1 MTIQASTARPE
12 STASKLDV
20 ALRLVALVG
29 VLFIFFVSIKVMGS
43 SMKAF
48 TGGYAGDFLTRT
60 AANPL
65 IGLLMGMLVTSLVQS
80 SSTVT
85 SLLVGFV
92 AGGVFPLR
100 VAIPMVMGAN
110 IGTTITNTI
119 VSLGHIKRKD
129 EFERAF
135 AVSTV
140 HDFFNV
146 CAVIVIF
153 PLEISTH
160 FLERGALFL
169 TDTLF
174 GTEVGEFRGLQA
186 VLKPGAHWIMEVSPN
201 DWVSLFIGLVGL
213 FTSLTL
219 FVKLMRSMLLRKL
232 TLAIDRFIFG
242 RAFVS
247 FVAGIMVTALVQSS
261 SVTTS
266 LIVPLAGAGILT
278 IHQIFPYTLGA
289 NIGTTI
295 TALLAAMA
303 FATTGSSSTS
313 GTGTLGLTLAIVHLL
328 FNISGMLLLY
338 PLRFIPITMSQMFA
352 RFATKS
358 NKALAACVIVYF
370 LIYLVPIMFVVL
382 K

>member
-186 VLKPGAHWIMEVSPN
+186 VLKPVAHWIMEVSPN

>member
-1 MTIQASTARPE
+1 MKRTEKSPAPLS
-12 STASKLDV
+12 V
-20 ALRLVALVG
+20 VLRLVSLLG
-29 VLFIFFVSIKVMGS
+29 VLFIFFVSIKVMGD

-48 TGGYAGDFLTRT
+48 TGGYAGDFLAKATT
-60 AANPL
+60 NPL
-65 IGLLMGMLVTSLVQS
+65 ICLLMGILVTSLVQS

-92 AGGVFPLR
+92 AGGIFPLR

-140 HDFFNV
+140 HDFFNGA
-146 CAVIVIF
+146 AVILIF
-153 PLEISTH
+153 PLEMSTH
-160 FLERGALFL
+160 FLEKSALFL
-169 TDTLF
+169 TNQLF
-174 GTEVGEFRGLQA
+174 GAEVGEFHGLKIILNP
-186 VLKPGAHWIMEVSPN
+186 VVHWIMTVSPS
-201 DWVSLFIGLVGL
+201 DWASLSIGLAGL
-213 FTSLTL
+213 FLSLTL
-219 FVKLMRSMLLRKL
+219 FVKLMRSMLLRRL

-247 FVAGIMVTALVQSS
+247 FIAGILITALVQSS

-266 LIVPLAGAGILT
+266 LVVPLAGAGILT

-303 FATTGSSSTS
+303 FATTGSSISSETAS
-313 GTGTLGLTLAIVHLL
+313 LGLTLAIVHLL

-338 PLRFIPITMSQMFA
+338 PLRFIPIGLSL
-352 RFATKS
+352 RFAGFAVKS
-358 NKALAACVIVYF
+358 KKSLLICVLGYF
-370 LIYLVPIMFVVL
+370 LVYLVPILFVIFG
-382 K
+382 